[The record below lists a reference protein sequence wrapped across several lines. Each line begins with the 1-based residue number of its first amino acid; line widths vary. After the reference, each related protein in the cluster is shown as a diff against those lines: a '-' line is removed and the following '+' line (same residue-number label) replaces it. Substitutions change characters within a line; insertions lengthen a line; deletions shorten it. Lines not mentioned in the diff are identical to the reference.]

1 MRTIIVLM
9 ALVLFANCKAQV
21 ENKTVTTT
29 LNNNIMERPVITA
42 EFEKL
47 NLEDYKDGLII
58 EELTSDI
65 APYIGV
71 KFKIYSYKK
80 ISNEFSFILRGT
92 LIGGD
97 GFSSS
102 FTAKDSYYSIG
113 KSYHPNLNIS
123 RKCIVSSL
131 PSAKILIGKEYFF
144 DKQGKLEKTVD
155 HDQGWD
161 FSYEK
166 VIGYILER
174 KSPLVREDIYYGAEI
189 TQEGKEKKYW
199 QLILDTQKTTNK
211 STWEI
216 IKLDAMTGEILYQIE
231 FEGDRIWHA
240 DLGYNNQKPIE
251 RIIVADK
258 TLKN

>member
-1 MRTIIVLM
+1 MRTITLLM
-9 ALVLFANCKAQV
+9 ALLLFANCKAQV
-21 ENKTVTTT
+21 EN
-29 LNNNIMERPVITA
+29 MERPVITPQ
-42 EFEKL
+42 FEKL
-47 NLEDYKDGLII
+47 NLQDYKDGLII
-58 EELTSDI
+58 EEAVGTV

-80 ISNEFSFILRGT
+80 INDEFSFILGGT
-92 LIGGD
+92 LEEGD
-97 GFSSS
+97 GFGSS
-102 FTAKDSYYSIG
+102 FTLKKSYYTIG
-113 KSYHPNLNIS
+113 KSYHPNLNIKWKS
-123 RKCIVSSL
+123 IGSSINTSL
-131 PSAKILIGKEYFF
+131 LIGKEYYF

-166 VIGYILER
+166 VIEYILER

-216 IKLDAMTGEILYQIE
+216 IKLDAMTGEILCQIE
-231 FEGDRIWHA
+231 FEGDRIYHVCMG
-240 DLGYNNQKPIE
+240 DNNPKALE
-251 RIIVADK
+251 RVIVADK

>member
-1 MRTIIVLM
+1 MRTITLLM

-29 LNNNIMERPVITA
+29 LNKNKMERPIITP

-58 EELTSDI
+58 EESIGNT
-65 APYIGV
+65 APYVG
-71 KFKIYSYKK
+71 FKYNSYSYRK
-80 ISNEFSFILRGT
+80 INDIGT
-92 LIGGD
+92 TSLHGSTIGRFGY
-97 GFSSS
+97 S
-102 FTAKDSYYSIG
+102 FTAKDSYYTIAKGYYKNGYIHS
-113 KSYHPNLNIS
+113 
-123 RKCIVSSL
+123 KCIISSR
-131 PSAKILIGKEYFF
+131 PNQSIFMGRQYFF
-144 DKQGKLEKTVD
+144 NQEGKLEKTVD
-155 HDQGWD
+155 HDQVWG

-166 VIGYILER
+166 VIEYILER
-174 KSPLVREDIYYGAEI
+174 KSPLYSKDEYWGAEI

-240 DLGYNNQKPIE
+240 DTYNHNPIE

>member
-1 MRTIIVLM
+1 MRTITLLM
-9 ALVLFANCKAQV
+9 ALLLFANCKAQV
-21 ENKTVTTT
+21 EN
-29 LNNNIMERPVITA
+29 MERPVITP

-58 EELTSDI
+58 TESIGTA
-65 APYIGV
+65 APYVGV
-71 KFKIYSYKK
+71 KFKIYSYEK
-80 ISNEFSFILRGT
+80 INNEVSFILHGT
-92 LIGGD
+92 LEEGLN
-97 GFSSS
+97 SS
-102 FTAKDSYYSIG
+102 FTATNSYYSIG
-113 KSYHPNLNIS
+113 KSYYPNKNIKMKYM
-123 RKCIVSSL
+123 RSSITQN
-131 PSAKILIGKEYFF
+131 ILIGKQYFF
-144 DKQGKLEKTVD
+144 NQEGKLEKTVD

-166 VIGYILER
+166 VIEYILAR

-231 FEGDRIWHA
+231 FEGDRIYHVCMG
-240 DLGYNNQKPIE
+240 DNNPKALE
-251 RIIVADK
+251 RVIVADK
-258 TLKN
+258 TLKK